1 MSLLPGVVL
10 LVGWSRVEI
19 VQRVVIRSN
28 VVQSLLGP
36 VSISPTRVGVHHGR
50 WNAAGARRDGGG
62 QDAWCATGWGES
74 VDNSTWR
81 VSSRLRRER
90 GPVQQ
95 VQRSY
100 KALRSESHR
109 SMATC
114 CTCCTVGAGVLREEV
129 IEFTPRIIRVAH
141 HEPPW
146 PAPGDDPALR
156 ARLFV
161 IPLDRSFLRGEDRN
175 VEDVQSVGTEEFSRS
190 TGRGCGSTAQHLGLR
205 SERSTASSSRR
216 EPVAPNRP
224 PRFVLSRASP
234 HAQCPSGQTP

>member
-1 MSLLPGVVL
+1 MG
-10 LVGWSRVEI
+10 
-19 VQRVVIRSN
+19 
-28 VVQSLLGP
+28 
-36 VSISPTRVGVHHGR
+36 
-50 WNAAGARRDGGG
+50 AGMQQKPEDGGG

-81 VSSRLRRER
+81 VSPRLRRER

-114 CTCCTVGAGVLREEV
+114 CTCCTVGAGVLLEEV
-129 IEFTPRIIRVAH
+129 IEFTPRIIRVAR

-146 PAPGDDPALR
+146 PAPSDDPALR
-156 ARLFV
+156 AKLFV

-190 TGRGCGSTAQHLGLR
+190 TGRGCGSTAQLLGLR
-205 SERSTASSSRR
+205 SARSTASSSRR
-216 EPVAPNRP
+216 EPLAPNRP